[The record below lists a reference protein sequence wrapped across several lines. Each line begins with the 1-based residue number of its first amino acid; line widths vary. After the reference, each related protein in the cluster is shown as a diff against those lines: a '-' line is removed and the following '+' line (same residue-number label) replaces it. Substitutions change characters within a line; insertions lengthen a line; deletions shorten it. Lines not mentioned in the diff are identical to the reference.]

1 MKDTTKNSVNLQK
14 YDKIKRNIYKD
25 YWRRIVTMSKNEKM
39 SESEKDQ
46 LIDAQKQVIGILF
59 EVIKRLQTNNDLDQE
74 YFEIMQKDDKNNK
87 RIQDIINEREEN
99 SKIVGRLLEQL
110 ET

>member
-1 MKDTTKNSVNLQK
+1 
-14 YDKIKRNIYKD
+14 
-25 YWRRIVTMSKNEKM
+25 MSENEKM

-59 EVIKRLQTNNDLDQE
+59 EVIKRLQTNNDLDDE
-74 YFEIMQKDDKNNK
+74 YFKIMQKEDKNNK

-99 SKIVGRLLEQL
+99 SKIVSRLLEQL

>member
-1 MKDTTKNSVNLQK
+1 
-14 YDKIKRNIYKD
+14 
-25 YWRRIVTMSKNEKM
+25 M

-46 LIDAQKQVIGILF
+46 LIDAQKEVIGILF

>member
-1 MKDTTKNSVNLQK
+1 
-14 YDKIKRNIYKD
+14 
-25 YWRRIVTMSKNEKM
+25 M

-59 EVIKRLQTNNDLDQE
+59 EVIKRLQTDIDLGEE
-74 YFEIMQKDDKNNK
+74 YFKIMKKGDLQNK

>member
-1 MKDTTKNSVNLQK
+1 
-14 YDKIKRNIYKD
+14 
-25 YWRRIVTMSKNEKM
+25 MSENEKI

-59 EVIKRLQTNNDLDQE
+59 EVIKRLQTNNDLDEE
-74 YFEIMQKDDKNNK
+74 YFKIMQKGDKNNK

>member
-1 MKDTTKNSVNLQK
+1 
-14 YDKIKRNIYKD
+14 
-25 YWRRIVTMSKNEKM
+25 MSENEKM

-46 LIDAQKQVIGILF
+46 LIDAQKEVIGILF

-74 YFEIMQKDDKNNK
+74 YFEIMQKDDKNNI